1 MRFPVAIAI
10 AIVIAISAAAPARA
24 QTVES
29 LVVVGAGSAG
39 SWRTEFDVANPVG
52 TGLLVQFN
60 TVPVFQTSSTCP
72 EPCHALGTIGLAGF
86 GAVSGLPLRSV
97 IATTGG
103 LFTVYIVVPEGSPLP
118 VVRARV
124 INGDRP
130 SQAIELPVVRRSSVT
145 GQARASVLDFPAAE
159 RSDSAHSNLAVD
171 CLDESY
177 PEPCEVRVE
186 AFSGQGDAL
195 GSGSFSILAGSGDL
209 LVVDVVG
216 AIGIPQ
222 LSGGHLRVSNLRGN
236 GVIWGVMS
244 EVRAD
249 GGVAVSV
256 GWNP

>member
-1 MRFPVAIAI
+1 MMTRNWIA
-10 AIVIAISAAAPARA
+10 VVVLSAAAGAAA
-24 QTVES
+24 QADS
-29 LVVVGAGSAG
+29 LLVAGAGSAG
-39 SWRTEFDVANPVG
+39 SWRTEFDVANPIG

-86 GAVSGLPLRSV
+86 GAESGIPLRSV

-130 SQAIELPVVRRSSVT
+130 SQAIELPVVRRSSVA
-145 GQARASVLDFPAAE
+145 GRAGASVLDFPAAE

-186 AFSGQGDAL
+186 AFSGEGDAL

-216 AIGIPQ
+216 ALGIPQ
-222 LSGGHLRVSNLRGN
+222 LDGGHLRVSNLRGN
-236 GVIWGVMS
+236 GAIWGVVS

-249 GGVAVSV
+249 GGVAVSE